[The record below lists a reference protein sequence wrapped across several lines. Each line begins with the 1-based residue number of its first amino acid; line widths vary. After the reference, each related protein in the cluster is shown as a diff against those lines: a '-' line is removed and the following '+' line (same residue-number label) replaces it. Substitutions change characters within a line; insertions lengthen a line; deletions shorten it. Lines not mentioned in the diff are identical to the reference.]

1 MRAMWKGAVSFGLV
15 NVPVKMYT
23 ATSSHDLSFHQVHR
37 ADGGRIRYKR
47 VCDVCGEEVSYDDI
61 AKGYESP
68 EGQLV
73 ILTDEDIAEL
83 PLSGSREIEVERFV
97 PAEQIDPML
106 LEKSYY
112 LEPEKTGIKPYALLR
127 EALRASDRM
136 ALVHVAIRQR
146 STLAVLRVRDDVI
159 VLQTMLWPDEVR
171 AADFDNLGSTDD
183 LRPQE
188 VAMASSLVDSMTGD
202 YDPDEFED
210 DYREAVERLVEAKL
224 AGGDARDVPV
234 PPHEDRGGGQ
244 VVDLMAALQR
254 SVDAARA
261 SRGQAAAPATEAK
274 AEDRAEQAADEATDE
289 AADAGDEGAEEA
301 PAKRTAKRAT
311 AKRSTSAAPAKKTAA
326 KKAAPAAKKTAAK
339 KTATKSTAKT
349 TEAAKSTKETT
360 KKAASRRTA

>member
-15 NVPVKMYT
+15 NVPVKMFT
-23 ATSSHDLSFHQVHR
+23 ATSSHDISFHQVHR
-37 ADGGRIRYKR
+37 KDGGRIKYKR
-47 VCDVCGEEVSYDDI
+47 VCDVCGEEVGYDEI

-73 ILTDEDIAEL
+73 ILTDEDLAEL
-83 PLSGSREIEVERFV
+83 PVSGSREIEVERFV

-112 LEPEKTGIKPYALLR
+112 LEPEKTGVKPYALLR

-159 VLQTMLWPDEVR
+159 VLQTMLWPDEIRV
-171 AADFDNLGSTDD
+171 ADFDNLGNAED

-202 YDPDEFED
+202 FDPEEFED

-224 AGGDARDVPV
+224 AGGDVRDVPV
-234 PPHEDRGGGQ
+234 PAREDTGGQ

-261 SRGQAAAPATEAK
+261 GRGDAAETTAVK
-274 AEDRAEQAADEATDE
+274 AADREDASEDTSEDAAEA
-289 AADAGDEGAEEA
+289 A
-301 PAKRTAKRAT
+301 PAKRST
-311 AKRSTSAAPAKKTAA
+311 AKRSSSRTT
-326 KKAAPAAKKTAAK
+326 AAKKTAAK
-339 KTATKSTAKT
+339 KSAHAARKTAAQKTSAASKSATAKT
-349 TEAAKSTKETT
+349 TEATKATETKAAKTTKSTT
-360 KKAASRRTA
+360 KKAASRRSA

>member
-15 NVPVKMYT
+15 NVPVKMFT
-23 ATSSHDLSFHQVHR
+23 ATSSHDISFHQVHR
-37 ADGGRIRYKR
+37 TDGGRIRYKR
-47 VCDVCGEEVSYDDI
+47 VCDVCGEEVGYEDI

-73 ILTDEDIAEL
+73 ILTDEDLAEL
-83 PLSGSREIEVERFV
+83 PVSGSREIEVERFV

-112 LEPEKTGIKPYALLR
+112 LEPEKSGVKPYALLR

-159 VLQTMLWPDEVR
+159 VLQTMLWPDEIR
-171 AADFDNLGSTDD
+171 PAEFDNLGNADD

-202 YDPDEFED
+202 FDPEEFED

-224 AGGDARDVPV
+224 AGGDVRDVPV
-234 PPHEDRGGGQ
+234 PADKDTGGGQ

-261 SRGQAAAPATEAK
+261 GRGQAAAPATEAK
-274 AEDRAEQAADEATDE
+274 AERAEP
-289 AADAGDEGAEEA
+289 AEEPAEDAEESA
-301 PAKRTAKRAT
+301 PAKRSTAKRASG
-311 AKRSTSAAPAKKTAA
+311 RAPAA
-326 KKAAPAAKKTAAK
+326 KKAAKKSAPASRTSAAKKTSAA
-339 KTATKSTAKT
+339 AKSTAKST
-349 TEAAKSTKETT
+349 AAEATKATKAAKTTKSTT

>member
-23 ATSSHDLSFHQVHR
+23 ATSSHDISFHQVHR

-47 VCDVCGEEVSYDDI
+47 VCDVCGEEVGYDEI

-112 LEPEKTGIKPYALLR
+112 LEPEKTGVKPYALLR

-171 AADFDNLGSTDD
+171 PADFDNLGSTED

-202 YDPDEFED
+202 YDADEFED

-234 PPHEDRGGGQ
+234 PAHEDRGGGQ

-261 SRGQAAAPATEAK
+261 SRGGAGETTAAETTAAK
-274 AEDRAEQAADEATDE
+274 AENRAEDAEDADEE
-289 AADAGDEGAEEA
+289 AA
-301 PAKRTAKRAT
+301 PAKRST
-311 AKRSTSAAPAKKTAA
+311 AKRSSSRAPAAKKTAA
-326 KKAAPAAKKTAAK
+326 KKAAPARKTAAK
-339 KTATKSTAKT
+339 KTSAAEKTATAKT
-349 TEAAKSTKETT
+349 SKATKTTKTTT

>member
-23 ATSSHDLSFHQVHR
+23 ATTSHDISFHQVHR
-37 ADGGRIRYKR
+37 LDGGRIKYKR
-47 VCDVCGEEVSYDDI
+47 VCDVCGEEVGYDEI

-73 ILTDEDIAEL
+73 ILTDEDLAQL

-112 LEPEKTGIKPYALLR
+112 LEPEKSGVKPYALLR

-146 STLAVLRVRDDVI
+146 STLAVLRVKDDVI

-171 AADFDNLGSTDD
+171 PAEFDNLGNADE

-202 YDPDEFED
+202 YLK
-210 DYREAVERLVEAKL
+210 AV
-224 AGGDARDVPV
+224 
-234 PPHEDRGGGQ
+234 
-244 VVDLMAALQR
+244 AATLNAMR
-254 SVDAARA
+254 RIA
-261 SRGQAAAPATEAK
+261 
-274 AEDRAEQAADEATDE
+274 
-289 AADAGDEGAEEA
+289 EGA
-301 PAKRTAKRAT
+301 
-311 AKRSTSAAPAKKTAA
+311 SAVSA
-326 KKAAPAAKKTAAK
+326 
-339 KTATKSTAKT
+339 
-349 TEAAKSTKETT
+349 
-360 KKAASRRTA
+360 